1 MTTVTM
7 IVLYIGFPSGS
18 DGKES
23 ACNVGDLG
31 SIPGSGRSLE
41 NEMATHSSILA
52 WKIPWAE
59 EPSRLQSMGLQ
70 RVRHQ
75 WVTSLS
81 YHFIIHRK
89 VKRVDLK
96 SSHQKEKCVSF
107 YWHNGCSVR
116 WWMLCMLSCFNSV
129 QLLVIRWTVAR
140 QAPLPTG
147 FSGQEYWSGLPCPS
161 SGDLPHPGIE
171 PMSLMSPALAG
182 GLFTTSSTWEDM
194 MDVI

>member
-1 MTTVTM
+1 MSQTVKSLPAMWETW
-7 IVLYIGFPSGS
+7 VLALGQEDPWRMKWQPTPAFLP
-18 DGKES
+18 GKS
-23 ACNVGDLG
+23 HGQ
-31 SIPGSGRSLE
+31 RSLPGY
-41 NEMATHSSILA
+41 S
-52 WKIPWAE
+52 PWDC
-59 EPSRLQSMGLQ
+59 

-81 YHFIIHRK
+81 YHFIIHSK

-129 QLLVIRWTVAR
+129 QLLVTRWTVAR